1 MERQNYSSNP
11 TRMDLDSAT
20 GVSARRTG
28 VHLPPARQLLELRG
42 SRGQEIPRNPA
53 SRQTGQPG
61 DRAAGGARREGRG
74 TPWAAGACCREAR
87 AEREPE
93 PEQGPPERE
102 QAKAGCL
109 QDPRITFYHGCRRGS
124 HNSCRQRNG
133 VPDFLRFPL
142 VQMFLLS

>member
-61 DRAAGGARREGRG
+61 DKAAGGARREGRG
-74 TPWAAGACCREAR
+74 TPWAAGACYREAR
-87 AEREPE
+87 A
-93 PEQGPPERE
+93 
-102 QAKAGCL
+102 
-109 QDPRITFYHGCRRGS
+109 RGS
-124 HNSCRQRNG
+124 RNRSR
-133 VPDFLRFPL
+133 DLRSGNKQKL
-142 VQMFLLS
+142 VVYRILGLPSLTAVGAAVTTAADKGTGSLPF

>member
-87 AEREPE
+87 A
-93 PEQGPPERE
+93 
-102 QAKAGCL
+102 
-109 QDPRITFYHGCRRGS
+109 RGS
-124 HNSCRQRNG
+124 RNRSR
-133 VPDFLRFPL
+133 DLRSGNKQKL
-142 VQMFLLS
+142 VVYRILGLPSITAVGAAVTTAADKGTGSLPF